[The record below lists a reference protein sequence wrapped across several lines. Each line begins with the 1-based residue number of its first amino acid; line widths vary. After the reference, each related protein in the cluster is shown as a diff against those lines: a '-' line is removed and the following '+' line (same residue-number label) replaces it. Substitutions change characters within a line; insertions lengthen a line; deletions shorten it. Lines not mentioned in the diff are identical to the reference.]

1 MVVFRFEKLQI
12 LIHMNIIDNLRDI
25 RKAKCL
31 VIKYWLRLEIIAWE
45 QIIGSRLHKL
55 IKILM
60 HTNVEMNR
68 VRLLYFV
75 HIFNLLNF
83 LIFIDKR
90 LILSTGTFHD
100 KARIFVTGDEFGCG
114 IIWFL
119 KSAWLMFFGLL
130 LFFNLWKVWICN
142 WWKLW
147 GWLRWALI

>member
-1 MVVFRFEKLQI
+1 
-12 LIHMNIIDNLRDI
+12 MNIIDNLRDI

-114 IIWFL
+114 II
-119 KSAWLMFFGLL
+119 
-130 LFFNLWKVWICN
+130 
-142 WWKLW
+142 
-147 GWLRWALI
+147 